1 MQQVTETP
9 ATTSLARPI
18 FPPGRYGRRRETKR
32 TPRWVIV
39 VAVAAVAGLTGLA
52 GLNLFKAYGE
62 RDYSASVTAF
72 ADITDTQVVV
82 TFMVRLPADGI
93 AKCVVRARDA
103 TGVEAG
109 REEIVVKAGPDPAQ
123 TVVSHRLVTRTRPI
137 TGEVQGCRPA

>member
-9 ATTSLARPI
+9 ATTPLVRPI
-18 FPPGRYGRRRETKR
+18 FPPGRYGRRREPGR
-32 TPRWVIV
+32 TPRWVT
-39 VAVAAVAGLTGLA
+39 VAIAATLAVLAAVAGV
-52 GLNLFKAYGE
+52 NLYKAYGE

-82 TFMVRLPADGI
+82 TFTIRLPAEGT
-93 AKCVVRARDA
+93 AKCVVRARDE

-109 REEIVVKAGPDPAQ
+109 REEITVKAGPDPAR
-123 TVVSHRLVTRTRPI
+123 TMVSHRLVTRTRPV

>member
-9 ATTSLARPI
+9 ATTPLARPV
-18 FPPGRYGRRRETKR
+18 FPSGRYGRRREPSR
-32 TPRWVIV
+32 TPRWVTVVIV
-39 VAVAAVAGLTGLA
+39 GGMATLTVLA
-52 GLNLFKAYGE
+52 GVTLFKAYGE

-82 TFMVRLPADGI
+82 TFMVRLPAEGT
-93 AKCVVRARDA
+93 ARCVVRARDE

-109 REEIVVKAGPDPAQ
+109 REEIIVKAGPDPAR

-137 TGEVQGCRPA
+137 TGEVHGCRPA

>member
-9 ATTSLARPI
+9 ATTPLARPI
-18 FPPGRYGRRRETKR
+18 FPPGRYGRRREPRR
-32 TPRWVIV
+32 TSRWVTPA
-39 VAVAAVAGLTGLA
+39 VAVGLA
-52 GLNLFKAYGE
+52 ALAMLAGVTLFKAYGE

-82 TFMVRLPADGI
+82 TFMVRLPAQGT
-93 AKCVVRARDA
+93 AKCVVRARDE

-109 REEIVVKAGPDPAQ
+109 REEITVKAGPDPAR
-123 TVVSHRLVTRTRPI
+123 TVVSHRLVTRARPI